1 MWFVWSICMS
11 KCIVDVCIC
20 LCWVLLYERY
30 MCKSKY
36 VCVCFL
42 SHLLP
47 DSPVAQQSIFSV
59 SFGTK
64 LSMASC
70 SFPDENNFLVGC
82 FYQAGV
88 EWF

>member
-1 MWFVWSICMS
+1 MP

-20 LCWVLLYERY
+20 LCRVYMSVYMQYERY
-30 MCKSKY
+30 MCKYKY

-42 SHLLP
+42 SHML
-47 DSPVAQQSIFSV
+47 SFTYATVAQESSFSV
-59 SFGTK
+59 SFISK

-70 SFPDENNFLVGC
+70 NFPGENC

-88 EWF
+88 DWF